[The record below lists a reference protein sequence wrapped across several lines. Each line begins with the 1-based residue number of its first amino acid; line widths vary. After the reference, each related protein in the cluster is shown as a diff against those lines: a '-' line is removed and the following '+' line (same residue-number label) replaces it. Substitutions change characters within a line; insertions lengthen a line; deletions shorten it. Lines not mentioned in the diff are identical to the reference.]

1 MPMIECTSLNGTTKN
16 VRIKDLNLRPAAYAI
31 TMRDANI
38 LLMRL
43 RHTGL
48 YHLPVSGVHK
58 GERIKDTLKREVK
71 EETGLE
77 IEVGRFAHFEE
88 LFFYF
93 EPSAKAF
100 HGLHFFRLDFHG
112 RTPESWT
119 IFTDNH
125 TFTLFWAP
133 LADAPRIISPD
144 QREWLEFLSKSQ
156 TITGYP
162 YREGSQ

>member
-1 MPMIECTSLNGTTKN
+1 MPMIECTSLDRTTKN

-31 TMRDANI
+31 IMRDANI

-43 RHTGL
+43 CH
-48 YHLPVSGVHK
+48 
-58 GERIKDTLKREVK
+58 
-71 EETGLE
+71 TGLE
-77 IEVGRFAHFEE
+77 IEVGRFADFEE

-93 EPSAKAF
+93 VPSTKAF

-112 RTPESWT
+112 RTLQSWT

-133 LADAPRIISPD
+133 LADAPRIISPY